1 MEERRNGGEGRVTR
15 EVIKKGKE
23 RNGRVVNMGVFF
35 KNGTATPIDR
45 KKCPHIDKYD
55 HIWSQSNDL

>member
-23 RNGRVVNMGVFF
+23 RNGRVVNMFFFF
-35 KNGTATPIDR
+35 KWYSYPDR
-45 KKCPHIDKYD
+45 
-55 HIWSQSNDL
+55 